1 MVCSSEATGTKG
13 RDATGEGPG
22 ATQPPLTALTTG
34 FDLCGELHAGV
45 SLLRY
50 AGAPSEQHMTG

>member
-45 SLLRY
+45 SLLRD
-50 AGAPSEQHMTG
+50 AGPPLNST